1 MTRTFR
7 RVYDMPTGYGGFILW
22 LLGGP
27 RLVPAVGYMG
37 GKRTLAPDIGE
48 ALDVRPGARPDE
60 VVLADA
66 GCPGWVWPELLTV
79 ERAARVADVMRSW
92 KDEGPVELWDRL
104 ASLPPAEDPSERAAQ
119 VIWLQGR
126 LASNCPLIWEGDRW
140 EMGDKP
146 RRSGQPSRQGVQVS
160 GHVVA
165 RAQKG
170 VFQRQRARGKCQDVR
185 SASGLLSPL
194 TTATRIETI
203 ARTLSRHR
211 VRFHHGDLFDVI
223 PDDAGP
229 GDLFYFD
236 PDYVGC
242 TSYGATVPR
251 ERLLAVAEHLRRRGA
266 TVVISEAVP
275 LFVGCEGWYHHNL
288 TRPGGKPEWLTMSCP
303 PTRRQAALALGS
315 AA

>member
-1 MTRTFR
+1 MRIR
-7 RVYDMPTGYGGFILW
+7 RVYDLPTGYGGFILW

-48 ALDVRPGARPDE
+48 ALDVRPGLQLEE

-79 ERAARVADVMRSW
+79 ERAGRVAEVLRSW
-92 KDEGPVELWDRL
+92 KDEGAVELWDRL
-104 ASLPPAEDPSERAAQ
+104 AALPPAADPSERAAQ
-119 VIWLQGR
+119 VLWLQGR
-126 LASNCPLIWEGDRW
+126 TASSTPLQWDGVRW
-140 EMGDKP
+140 VMATGARGGG
-146 RRSGQPSRQGVQVS
+146 RRSKSYAVTQKALVSRGTWRGGRSS
-160 GHVVA
+160 GLQKTASVADRIEAIA
-165 RAQKG
+165 RAL
-170 VFQRQRARGKCQDVR
+170 AR
-185 SASGLLSPL
+185 
-194 TTATRIETI
+194 
-203 ARTLSRHR
+203 HH

-251 ERLLAVAEHLRRRGA
+251 DRLLAVAEDLRQRGA
-266 TVVISEAVP
+266 TVAISEAVP
-275 LFVGCEGWYHHNL
+275 LFEGCAGWYPIEL
-288 TRPGGKPEWLTMSCP
+288 TRPDGKPEWLTLSRVP
-303 PTRRQAALALGS
+303 ARRQALLGW